1 MIQRIQTLYLFL
13 AFVVTGILP
22 FLFPLWNM
30 SDGKD
35 YFYAKS
41 VLYHTFG
48 FKHDAFSS

>member
-13 AFVVTGILP
+13 AFVVTGIRS
-22 FLFPLWNM
+22 FISAMEHERRKNIF
-30 SDGKD
+30 
-35 YFYAKS
+35 AKS